1 MALADLPDEIHSEID
16 DATVV
21 WGIGH
26 QPCLIEGRFLDAV
39 FAERNAPIV
48 LIKLTASMNQRCA
61 RWQNRQK
68 IFTLTVEELVRA
80 DTDDVWF
87 RARMFHFRE
96 PAVPDLTVDTSEL
109 TVDACAQRVKTYIRA
124 RFVQPARA
132 VSILIPRW
140 SRTSS
145 PVHWSKSTCLR
156 TGACW
161 TRFVGRAACSPPRS
175 TLRFV

>member
-1 MALADLPDEIHSEID
+1 MIFCLYGPSCTAKTTLAPRVAQELNLPLRSCGGEVRQRAAALDMALADLPDEIHSEID

-39 FAERNAPIV
+39 FAKRNAPIV
-48 LIKLTASMNQRCA
+48 LIKLTASLDQRCA

-68 IFTLTVEELVRA
+68 IFTLTVEDLVRA
-80 DTDDVWF
+80 DTEDVRF

-124 RFVQPARA
+124 RFVQPA
-132 VSILIPRW
+132 
-140 SRTSS
+140 
-145 PVHWSKSTCLR
+145 
-156 TGACW
+156 
-161 TRFVGRAACSPPRS
+161 
-175 TLRFV
+175 